1 MAANELPD
9 FFVVSRPV
17 WIDLV
22 KAGLVADVTDC
33 YAKMPHRTEIMFDDD
48 AIAYSSMDG
57 RSYGFSTPSSISKN
71 EGFVIRKDWLDKLG
85 LDIPKTTDELFDVM
99 YAFTY
104 NDPDGNGKD
113 DTYGFG
119 AFVETG
125 TSYEIYP
132 GRRFEPILGAFSS
145 EGTWDMTADNFGLQ
159 IRQPEYYDFMVYL
172 KKMIDAGVIDPT
184 WMAYKKDDFRASW
197 KQGKFGIM
205 RENGGALHGENNYAP
220 FDKNFPD
227 GDWIVIDPPT
237 GPSGHSSVGPS
248 VRNMRIWSVSA
259 DAADAGKLDKIC
271 ELFEWM
277 SYGEGY
283 ILCCWGQ
290 EGINFVYNEEG
301 LPVSTRDGVGFNE
314 PNGRP
319 YIQLRPMALNY
330 KSDFELKSVYTTFTA
345 KTLGK
350 VLSPLWTIQDMQT
363 RKWTNAMGEDSMPL
377 PDTDLKTF
385 YEQGIA
391 EFLTG
396 KRELNEKNW
405 KEWVAQLDKMC
416 AADWEKR
423 GYEYAKENGY
433 LK

>member
-1 MAANELPD
+1 
-9 FFVVSRPV
+9 
-17 WIDLV
+17 
-22 KAGLVADVTDC
+22 
-33 YAKMPHRTEIMFDDD
+33 
-48 AIAYSSMDG
+48 
-57 RSYGFSTPSSISKN
+57 
-71 EGFVIRKDWLDKLG
+71 
-85 LDIPKTTDELFDVM
+85 
-99 YAFTY
+99 
-104 NDPDGNGKD
+104 
-113 DTYGFG
+113 
-119 AFVETG
+119 
-125 TSYEIYP
+125 
-132 GRRFEPILGAFSS
+132 
-145 EGTWDMTADNFGLQ
+145 
-159 IRQPEYYDFMVYL
+159 
-172 KKMIDAGVIDPT
+172 
-184 WMAYKKDDFRASW
+184 
-197 KQGKFGIM
+197 
-205 RENGGALHGENNYAP
+205 
-220 FDKNFPD
+220 
-227 GDWIVIDPPT
+227 
-237 GPSGHSSVGPS
+237 
-248 VRNMRIWSVSA
+248 
-259 DAADAGKLDKIC
+259 
-271 ELFEWM
+271 M

-290 EGINFVYNEEG
+290 EGINFVYNKEG

-345 KTLGK
+345 KTSGK

-405 KEWVAQLDKMC
+405 KELVAQLDKMG